1 MSLRIQAKQ
10 LITPINLLAS
20 PEDLT
25 ASPWHSPN
33 LTTVSNI
40 ELAPDGT
47 MTATKFAYSTP
58 GAFVSQ
64 DSIASM
70 TSGETYTISVYAKVA
85 GPALLYG
92 YNGIGIICS
101 GGTAFANYGL
111 DDNGYMFPGR
121 QGVMNM
127 SIEPAAN
134 GFYRIAYT
142 FVASS
147 NPDISFWLG
156 GYNGSD
162 WSGNTMTLW
171 GAQLVHR
178 PNLLANPDD
187 FSTAPWYTQNSTIV
201 TDAAIAPDGTMTAD
215 KLVGDNGVTIRKA
228 VYQRHAVI
236 PGTSYTFIVYLKAAG
251 YTVASMWHDSSSS
264 LPIPYYGADALLNLT
279 TGQSSDSSVT
289 MVNATNGWYLCYV
302 TATHITDSFDPAFEI
317 SLGDANGGRGTPTGN
332 GVDGIY
338 VWGAQ
343 LIQEFTL
350 PQYYPQ
356 SVLNS
361 GVRIQSRQI
370 VSTNLLTSPEDFSD
384 ASWYK
389 ANITVVSNAAIAPDG
404 TMTADKLIA
413 TNGDPVI
420 EQLVTVTAG
429 VPYTASVYVKAG
441 SASSVGAH
449 GFIWSWY
456 QTDPGFATG
465 PMNYGR
471 VLYTLTNDWQQTTI
485 TFTPSTSGYVQIRL
499 DTMEG
504 NWAYAPGD
512 FMYAWGAS
520 LTAGATPLLYSNDFA
535 NWGMNTA
542 PNDYSV
548 TPDATIAPDG
558 TQTASFILKPAVFGG
573 STVYNLFNGKIGG
586 SYRGSIYL
594 KSAGYSKARINFE
607 NSAFDNIGKGVD
619 VDLNAGTIYNSF
631 GGATGTIV
639 DAGDAWRRIDI
650 FATAGTTYNYN
661 YVFAVVPLNDQ
672 WQGGFTGDGTSGI
685 YMWTGQVTE
694 DVPVL
699 YYSQNQLNSGF
710 RLRGVAPLTNR
721 GLAFYIDAANTAS
734 NLTTAIAD
742 ISGNNY
748 SVGSHN
754 ATITTSSF
762 QVRNRSGIAPTQ
774 GIVATFDEGIL
785 KAENSTGT
793 WTLEAVW
800 KNIARPVSAESVII
814 GRIGCHGGIYCYEN
828 NDGVSTD
835 IRHAIKTANNNC
847 WSEAYNPVI
856 ATVGPGETVH
866 SVMTYNN
873 GQISSYINGQ
883 LVVSAHWDHT
893 MDPMFHYSDDIRIGG
908 ICDDNFPQYNTNSD
922 IYKIRCYTTELT
934 AQEVAQNYKHFNL
947 SSSRDIIRAGL
958 ITHLDLGDTASY
970 TTGTTIVDI
979 SGSGHNGILSIEPSD
994 GLPGS
999 YSLDTSTY
1007 SVPVLNLNNN
1017 STSSNAIISFP
1028 TLPNMD
1034 DLAETH
1040 NFTVMFAAKKNYYGL
1055 KGNEFGNSEIFRGA
1069 HNGYTFGWR
1078 IVEENQGTPG
1088 APFDYGQ
1095 SWHLGFNDYNTAIST
1110 YDLTGTHRMCI
1121 VAATVSAND
1130 IRIWCNG
1137 NSNSRSNPHTYVRGN
1152 DSPQISDWHAGAG
1165 AFQGQLGFFMIYD
1178 HALTDAEIAYNY
1190 EILRSRYGL

>member
-1 MSLRIQAKQ
+1 MAQ
-10 LITPINLLAS
+10 
-20 PEDLT
+20 
-25 ASPWHSPN
+25 
-33 LTTVSNI
+33 
-40 ELAPDGT
+40 
-47 MTATKFAYSTP
+47 
-58 GAFVSQ
+58 
-64 DSIASM
+64 
-70 TSGETYTISVYAKVA
+70 TS
-85 GPALLYG
+85 
-92 YNGIGIICS
+92 
-101 GGTAFANYGL
+101 
-111 DDNGYMFPGR
+111 
-121 QGVMNM
+121 
-127 SIEPAAN
+127 
-134 GFYRIAYT
+134 
-142 FVASS
+142 
-147 NPDISFWLG
+147 
-156 GYNGSD
+156 
-162 WSGNTMTLW
+162 
-171 GAQLVHR
+171 
-178 PNLLANPDD
+178 
-187 FSTAPWYTQNSTIV
+187 
-201 TDAAIAPDGTMTAD
+201 
-215 KLVGDNGVTIRKA
+215 
-228 VYQRHAVI
+228 
-236 PGTSYTFIVYLKAAG
+236 
-251 YTVASMWHDSSSS
+251 
-264 LPIPYYGADALLNLT
+264 
-279 TGQSSDSSVT
+279 
-289 MVNATNGWYLCYV
+289 
-302 TATHITDSFDPAFEI
+302 
-317 SLGDANGGRGTPTGN
+317 
-332 GVDGIY
+332 
-338 VWGAQ
+338 
-343 LIQEFTL
+343 
-350 PQYYPQ
+350 
-356 SVLNS
+356 
-361 GVRIQSRQI
+361 
-370 VSTNLLTSPEDFSD
+370 
-384 ASWYK
+384 
-389 ANITVVSNAAIAPDG
+389 
-404 TMTADKLIA
+404 
-413 TNGDPVI
+413 
-420 EQLVTVTAG
+420 
-429 VPYTASVYVKAG
+429 
-441 SASSVGAH
+441 
-449 GFIWSWY
+449 
-456 QTDPGFATG
+456 
-465 PMNYGR
+465 
-471 VLYTLTNDWQQTTI
+471 I
-485 TFTPSTSGYVQIRL
+485 TFTPSATGFVFIRL

-504 NWAYAPGD
+504 NWTYAPGD

-535 NWGMNTA
+535 NWRMNTA

-548 TPDATIAPDG
+548 TPNATTAPDG
-558 TQTASFILKPAVFGG
+558 TQTASFILKPAVYGG
-573 STVYNLFNGKIGG
+573 STVYNLFNGKLGG

-650 FATAGTTYNYN
+650 FATAGNTFNYN
-661 YVFAVVPLNDQ
+661 YVFAVVPLNNQ

-694 DVPVL
+694 DVPVP
-699 YYSQNQLNSGF
+699 YYPQSQLNSGF

-800 KNIARPVSAESVII
+800 KNIARPVSGESVII
-814 GRIGCHGGIYCYEN
+814 GRIGCHGGIYCYQN
-828 NDGVSTD
+828 DDGVSTD
-835 IRHAIKTANNNC
+835 IRHAIKTGGDNC
-847 WSEAYNPVI
+847 WDESYNALI
-856 ATVGPGETVH
+856 ATISPGDTVH
-866 SVMTYNN
+866 SVMTYND

-893 MDPMFHYSDDIRIGG
+893 VNPMFPYGNNIKIGG

-947 SSSRDIIRAGL
+947 SSSSDIIRAGL

-970 TTGTTIVDI
+970 TTGTTITDL
-979 SGSGHNGILSIEPSD
+979 SGSGHNGILSIESSE

-1007 SVPVLNLNNN
+1007 SVPVLNLNND

-1055 KGNEFGNSEIFRGA
+1055 KGNDFGNSEIFRGSFE
-1069 HNGYTFGWR
+1069 GYSRGWR
-1078 IVEENQGTPG
+1078 VVEDNMGTPG
-1088 APFDYGQ
+1088 APFNYGQ
-1095 SWHLGFNDYNTAIST
+1095 NWHLGFPDQNTTIGT
-1110 YDLTGTHRMCI
+1110 YDPTGTHRMCI
-1121 VAATVSAND
+1121 VAATVSANN

-1137 NSNSRSNPHTYVRGN
+1137 NSNSRSNPHTYVRSN
-1152 DSPQISDWHAGAG
+1152 SATTNPRISDWHAGAG